1 MLLCFCRSALA
12 HDRVSSSL
20 MGCLEECLAG
30 KLNLPEDVLKIK
42 RRLMPLVQVKGMGSD
57 VTRKKKLQIFGE
69 LK

>member
-1 MLLCFCRSALA
+1 
-12 HDRVSSSL
+12 